1 MDITT
6 TIHDSTVVL
15 SVMGRVDAMTAGD
28 LEGTINGRI
37 QQGDRKIIL
46 DFSGLAYISSGGLRV
61 LLATAKRLHNEGDRF
76 VLCGLSVEV
85 QKIMNLAGFTTI
97 FSIYGT
103 ASDALAAIQERNS
116 PRT

>member
-6 TIHDSTVVL
+6 TIHDTAAVL

-28 LEGTINGRI
+28 LEGAINGRI
-37 QQGDRKIIL
+37 EQGDRKIIL

-85 QKIMNLAGFTTI
+85 QKIMNLAGFTAI
-97 FSIYGT
+97 FSIYAT
-103 ASDALAAIQERNS
+103 ASDALAAIKDTTA